1 MEINISN
8 LKINSINKTISA
20 SLTDDRI
27 YFLVGKNGSGKTSVL
42 KAIGGLIKTDSGEI
56 YINNHSSNYETLRYK
71 TYYLPEDCIT
81 TSTNIKVMDEIKS
94 VSPSY
99 NKNKLAEYIKL
110 LRLNENILKR
120 NMYELSY
127 TEVKKVI
134 LMSMLLSKRQIL
146 LFDNIDTYL
155 DQKSIDGL
163 IKILKNIKRE
173 KKVIIISSNNTDLM
187 LKVADSI
194 LVLNKNGII
203 KKEKKELLFNK
214 KNLEQI
220 DLKQPIIVE
229 LIQNIESKTD
239 LKFSNRNIED
249 INDFIKEVYRNV

>member
-134 LMSMLLSKRQIL
+134 LISMLLSKRQIL

-229 LIQNIESKTD
+229 LILNIESKTD